1 LRDKHRWRSLAEL
14 VDLERD
20 ARHVKT
26 STDETW
32 GELHVVSR
40 GQLVQARTWHE
51 GPSSRCSGVA
61 SPVLGL
67 DVAHAREDM
76 VIETGQGFDS
86 TEWGRAYFH
95 GPVETPHSL
104 SHGGGPEIA
113 RRRPDEVKPPKE
125 RLGDQEVNTV
135 QAGGPGGY
143 LAGCRHW
150 CYRLRRA
157 LGGTRVVP

>member
-1 LRDKHRWRSLAEL
+1 M
-14 VDLERD
+14 
-20 ARHVKT
+20 KT

-135 QAGGPGGY
+135 QAGGPGGVSGWMQA
-143 LAGCRHW
+143 LVLSFEKSARRHARGAIAIVAGAESKQ
-150 CYRLRRA
+150 RR
-157 LGGTRVVP
+157 RRK